1 MNQLKLL
8 IASDHA
14 GVDLKAN
21 LVALLAAYEWIDLG
35 PMTTDRVDYPDYAVK
50 LGRKIQEGAASQGV
64 LICGSGIGIAI
75 AANKLH
81 GIRAATVE
89 NPIAAKLAKEHNNA
103 NVLCLGSRFVA
114 KEYASEIVE
123 SWLTAKFQEGRHT
136 GRVAKISALD
146 DLEKRK

>member
-1 MNQLKLL
+1 
-8 IASDHA
+8 
-14 GVDLKAN
+14 
-21 LVALLAAYEWIDLG
+21 
-35 PMTTDRVDYPDYAVK
+35 MTTDRVDYPDYAVK